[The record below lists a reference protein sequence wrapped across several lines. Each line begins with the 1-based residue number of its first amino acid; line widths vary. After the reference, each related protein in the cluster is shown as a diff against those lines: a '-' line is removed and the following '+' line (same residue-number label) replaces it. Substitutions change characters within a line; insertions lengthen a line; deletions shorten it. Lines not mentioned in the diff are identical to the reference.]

1 MLRKGIIGVLF
12 LLLAFSG
19 RAYAAMDSVPQVKT
33 AGRDLFYEGRLL
45 PDGLERLKAAFGKS
59 SGPIDWLV
67 INSGG
72 GEIGISM
79 DIGLWVHSNGLNV
92 KVVNA
97 CLSSCANYIFPAGKH
112 KVISANAIV
121 GWHGSAIQESFD
133 LSAMDE
139 YLNSVEDP
147 RKREEIK
154 RKLLVDHE
162 KYIANM
168 KQKQRAFFETIDV
181 DEALT
186 VVGQSKKYQ
195 ADDFWFLSVE
205 DMARFGVNQVTAPEN
220 YPETDVSRFF
230 TKGHSMVFIKLEP

>member
-1 MLRKGIIGVLF
+1 MLKNGIIGVLF
-12 LLLAFSG
+12 LLLAFSD
-19 RAYAAMDSVPQVKT
+19 RAYAAMDGTPQVTT
-33 AGRDLFYEGRLL
+33 AGSNLFYEGKLL
-45 PDGLERLKAAFGKS
+45 PEGLEKLKAAFEKS
-59 SGPIDWLV
+59 IDPIDWLV

-72 GEIGISM
+72 GEIGIAM
-79 DIGLWVHSNGLNV
+79 DIGIWVHDNGLDV

-139 YLNSVEDP
+139 YLKSVEDP
-147 RKREEIK
+147 WKREEI
-154 RKLLVDHE
+154 RRGLLADHE
-162 KYIANM
+162 KYISNM
-168 KQKQRAFFETIDV
+168 KEKQRTFFKTIDV
-181 DEALT
+181 DETLT
-186 VVGQSKKYQ
+186 VVGQSKKYH

-205 DMARFGVNQVTAPEN
+205 DMARFGVDHVTAPEN

-230 TKGHSMVFIKLEP
+230 TKGHSMVYIKLER